1 MSEKIK
7 AKNCV
12 SIDVYLPTV
21 LPTFL
26 LRLLLFRLL
35 IQFFC
40 SNYTFFLQI
49 SLRNLF
55 FRKTTVNKS
64 AQYRCNNNNDSK
76 IND

>member
-40 SNYTFFLQI
+40 SNYTFFFANFTSKFILSQ
-49 SLRNLF
+49 
-55 FRKTTVNKS
+55 
-64 AQYRCNNNNDSK
+64 NNG
-76 IND
+76 